1 MAADHKENQEQE
13 KRPQVMRAGKL
24 RPAPNSYDLVRF
36 SVAMPE
42 DLLMRFDHLVA
53 RRGLAKN
60 RSEVVRDLVRDALAA
75 DECDTPGAI
84 VVGTLS
90 IVFEHHGGVQDKL
103 DNIQHDYF
111 ETIISSIHVHL
122 DRDHCME
129 VIIMKGETGLI
140 QDIGNLILG
149 TKGVKTGKLVLMGT
163 GQYI

>member
-1 MAADHKENQEQE
+1 MSDSQEDTHTQD
-13 KRPQVMRAGKL
+13 RPKVMRKGKL
-24 RPAPNSYDLVRF
+24 RPAPNGGDLVRF

-42 DLLMRFDHLVA
+42 ELLMRFDHLVA

-75 DECDTPGAI
+75 DECDTPGVI
-84 VVGTLS
+84 VVGTLT

-103 DNIQHDYF
+103 DNIQHEYF
-111 ETIISSIHVHL
+111 ETVITSLHIHL
-122 DRDHCME
+122 DHEYCME
-129 VIIMKGETGLI
+129 VIVMKGETSLI

-149 TKGVKTGKLVLMGT
+149 TKGVKTGKLVLTGT